1 MHDKSS
7 SASFVSGSAAFV
19 TTKDETHLSAPPKL
33 DFYADPFAS
42 EEENLIL
49 YSEAVYEY
57 TRQ

>member
-7 SASFVSGSAAFV
+7 SASFVSGSAALV
-19 TTKDETHLSAPPKL
+19 TTKDETHPNAPPKL

>member
-1 MHDKSS
+1 M
-7 SASFVSGSAAFV
+7 
-19 TTKDETHLSAPPKL
+19 TTKDETHPSTPPKL

-49 YSEAVYEY
+49 YSEAIYEY